1 MPDFSPPKYQ
11 LILRAVLLIG
21 VLAGLLFSCGEGIRL
36 FPFPPAETSN
46 QHSEWKSEAAVGYQ
60 KNIHRL
66 ESRQGNQSS
75 KIQRH
80 HEPPPFGTNGYHAP
94 PGARLFSFSNFCE
107 SSVLFNSRF
116 FKSRLFSFSGASRAP
131 PLRS

>member
-1 MPDFSPPKYQ
+1 MPEVSPQKYP
-11 LILRAVLLIG
+11 LILRAVLLTG

-36 FPFPPAETSN
+36 FPFPPEATL
-46 QHSEWKSEAAVGYQ
+46 HKYSEWKSGAALNYQ
-60 KNIHRL
+60 KNIHRP
-66 ESRQGNQSS
+66 ESRQGNQAA

-80 HEPPPFGTNGYHAP
+80 NQPHFWTNGYHAP
-94 PGARLFSFSNFCE
+94 NAAPLLASVIRRE
-107 SSVLFNSRF
+107 TDVLFNPGF